1 MNEKEIYLIDL
12 VDLIKKVFKHLFL
25 IIILTILFGLG
36 SFAYSNFVVTP
47 SYNANAT
54 MIISSSSKNE
64 DQQDLADIDFYQI
77 QANKALISTYSEI
90 VKSKG
95 IADQVI
101 KNLSL
106 NMGYEEFSKKVSIE
120 PVKDTQIISVNVVD
134 SVPARAMDIA
144 NETANIFK
152 SSIGDIMK
160 VDNVQILDGATIPVE
175 PVSPN
180 ISKNTLVGAIIG
192 FIIGIIISLFKELY
206 DISIKSVDEV
216 EEYLNL
222 PVIGVLPDIKKGN

>member
-25 IIILTILFGLG
+25 IIILTILFGIG
-36 SFAYSNFVVTP
+36 SFAYSNFIVTP

-54 MIISSSSKNE
+54 MIISSSSKND

-101 KNLSL
+101 ENLSL

-180 ISKNTLVGAIIG
+180 VSKNTVVGAIIG
-192 FIIGIIISLFKELY
+192 LVLGIIISMFKELY
-206 DISIKSVDEV
+206 DISIKSAEEV

-222 PVIGVLPDIKKGN
+222 PVIGVLPDVKKGN

>member
-1 MNEKEIYLIDL
+1 MKEKEIDLI
-12 VDLIKKVFKHLFL
+12 DLIKKISNHIYL
-25 IIILTILFGLG
+25 IISLAFIIGGLC
-36 SFAYSNFVVTP
+36 FAYSKFLVLPTYE
-47 SYNANAT
+47 SNAT
-54 MIISSSSKNE
+54 MIISSSNQNGNKG
-64 DQQDLADIDFYQI
+64 DIANIELNQI

-134 SVPARAMDIA
+134 SVPTRAMDIA

-180 ISKNTLVGAIIG
+180 VSKNTVVGAIIG
-192 FIIGIIISLFKELY
+192 LVLGIIISMFKELY
-206 DISIKSVDEV
+206 DISIKSAEEV

-222 PVIGVLPDIKKGN
+222 PVIGVLPDMKKGN

>member
-36 SFAYSNFVVTP
+36 SFAYSNFIVTP

-54 MIISSSSKNE
+54 MIISSSSKND

-152 SSIGDIMK
+152 SSVGDIMK

-180 ISKNTLVGAIIG
+180 VSKNTILGAIIG
-192 FIIGIIISLFKELY
+192 LVLGIIISMFKELY
-206 DISIKSVDEV
+206 DISIKSVEEV

-222 PVIGVLPDIKKGN
+222 PVIGVLPDRKEGN

>member
-25 IIILTILFGLG
+25 IIILTILFGLV
-36 SFAYSNFVVTP
+36 SFAYSNFIVTP

-54 MIISSSSKNE
+54 MIISSSSKND

-152 SSIGDIMK
+152 SSVGDIMK
-160 VDNVQILDGATIPVE
+160 VDNVQILDGATIPIE

-180 ISKNTLVGAIIG
+180 VSKNTILGAIIG
-192 FIIGIIISLFKELY
+192 LVLGIIISMFKELY
-206 DISIKSVDEV
+206 DISIKSVEEV

>member
-1 MNEKEIYLIDL
+1 MKEKEIDLI
-12 VDLIKKVFKHLFL
+12 DLIKKISNHIYL
-25 IIILTILFGLG
+25 IISLAFIIGGLC
-36 SFAYSNFVVTP
+36 FAYSKFLVLPTYE
-47 SYNANAT
+47 SNAT
-54 MIISSSSKNE
+54 MIISSSNQNGDKG
-64 DQQDLADIDFYQI
+64 DIANIELNQI

-95 IADQVI
+95 IAEQVI

-106 NMGYEEFSKKVSIE
+106 NMGYDEFSKKVSIE

-160 VDNVQILDGATIPVE
+160 VDNVQILDGATIPVD

-180 ISKNTLVGAIIG
+180 VSKNTLVGAIIG
-192 FIIGIIISLFKELY
+192 LVLGIIISLFKELY
-206 DISIKSVDEV
+206 DISIKSVEEV

-222 PVIGVLPDIKKGN
+222 PVIGVLPDMKKGN

>member
-36 SFAYSNFVVTP
+36 SFAYSNFIVTP

-54 MIISSSSKNE
+54 MIISSSSKND

-152 SSIGDIMK
+152 SSVGDIMK

-180 ISKNTLVGAIIG
+180 VSKNTILGAIIG
-192 FIIGIIISLFKELY
+192 LVLGIIISMFKELY
-206 DISIKSVDEV
+206 DISIKSVEEV

>member
-36 SFAYSNFVVTP
+36 SFAYSNFIVTP

-54 MIISSSSKNE
+54 MIISSSSKND

-106 NMGYEEFSKKVSIE
+106 NMGYDEFSKKVSIE

-134 SVPARAMDIA
+134 SVPSRAMDIA

-160 VDNVQILDGATIPVE
+160 VDNVQILDGATIPVD

-180 ISKNTLVGAIIG
+180 VSKNTLVGAIIG
-192 FIIGIIISLFKELY
+192 LVLGIIISMFKELY
-206 DISIKSVDEV
+206 DISIKSAEEV

-222 PVIGVLPDIKKGN
+222 PVIGVLPDMKKGN

>member
-12 VDLIKKVFKHLFL
+12 IDLIKKVFKHLFL
-25 IIILTILFGLG
+25 IISLTIVLGLG
-36 SFAYSNFVVTP
+36 SFAYSRFVVTP
-47 SYNANAT
+47 TYNANAT
-54 MIISSSSKNE
+54 MIISSSSKND
-64 DQQDLADIDFYQI
+64 DQQELANIDFYQI

-180 ISKNTLVGAIIG
+180 VSKNTLVGAIIG
-192 FIIGIIISLFKELY
+192 LVLGIIISMFKELY
-206 DISIKSVDEV
+206 DISIKSAEEV

-222 PVIGVLPDIKKGN
+222 PVIGVLPDMKKGN

>member
-1 MNEKEIYLIDL
+1 MKEKEIDLI
-12 VDLIKKVFKHLFL
+12 DLIKKISNHIYL
-25 IIILTILFGLG
+25 IISLAFIIGGLC
-36 SFAYSNFVVTP
+36 FAYSKFLVLPTYE
-47 SYNANAT
+47 SNAT
-54 MIISSSSKNE
+54 MIISSSNQNGDKG
-64 DQQDLADIDFYQI
+64 DIANIELNQI

-95 IADQVI
+95 IAEQVI

-106 NMGYEEFSKKVSIE
+106 NMGYDEFSKKVSIE

-180 ISKNTLVGAIIG
+180 VSKNTLVGAIIG
-192 FIIGIIISLFKELY
+192 FILGIIISLFKGLY
-206 DISIKSVDEV
+206 DISIKSADEV

-222 PVIGVLPDIKKGN
+222 PVIGVLPDMKKGN

>member
-1 MNEKEIYLIDL
+1 MKEKEIDLI
-12 VDLIKKVFKHLFL
+12 DLIKKILNHIYL
-25 IIILTILFGLG
+25 IISLAFIIGGLC
-36 SFAYSNFVVTP
+36 FAYSKFLVLPTYE
-47 SYNANAT
+47 SNAT
-54 MIISSSSKNE
+54 MIISSSNQNGDKG
-64 DQQDLADIDFYQI
+64 DIANIELNQI

-152 SSIGDIMK
+152 SSVGDIMK

-180 ISKNTLVGAIIG
+180 VSKNTILGAIIG
-192 FIIGIIISLFKELY
+192 LVLGIIISMFKELY
-206 DISIKSVDEV
+206 DISIKSVEEV

>member
-222 PVIGVLPDIKKGN
+222 PVIGVLPDVKKGN

>member
-36 SFAYSNFVVTP
+36 SFAYSNFIVTP

-54 MIISSSSKNE
+54 MIISSSSKND

-134 SVPARAMDIA
+134 NVPARAMDIA

-160 VDNVQILDGATIPVE
+160 VDNVQILDGATIPIE

-180 ISKNTLVGAIIG
+180 VSKNTVVGAIIG
-192 FIIGIIISLFKELY
+192 LVLGIIISMFKELY
-206 DISIKSVDEV
+206 DISIKSAEEV

-222 PVIGVLPDIKKGN
+222 PVIGVLPDVKKGN

>member
-1 MNEKEIYLIDL
+1 MKEKEIDLI
-12 VDLIKKVFKHLFL
+12 DLIKKILNHIYL
-25 IIILTILFGLG
+25 IISLAFIIGGLC
-36 SFAYSNFVVTP
+36 FAYSKFLVLPTYE
-47 SYNANAT
+47 SNAT
-54 MIISSSSKNE
+54 MIISSSNQNGDKG
-64 DQQDLADIDFYQI
+64 DIANIELNQI

-180 ISKNTLVGAIIG
+180 VSKSTVVGAIIG
-192 FIIGIIISLFKELY
+192 LVLGIIISMFKELY
-206 DISIKSVDEV
+206 DISIKSAEEV

-222 PVIGVLPDIKKGN
+222 PVIGVLPDRKEGN

>member
-25 IIILTILFGLG
+25 IIILTILFGIG
-36 SFAYSNFVVTP
+36 SFAYSNFIVTP

-54 MIISSSSKNE
+54 MIISSSSKND

-101 KNLSL
+101 ENLSL

-144 NETANIFK
+144 NETTNIFK

-180 ISKNTLVGAIIG
+180 VSKNTVVGAIIG
-192 FIIGIIISLFKELY
+192 LVLGIIISMFKELY
-206 DISIKSVDEV
+206 DISIKSAEEV

-222 PVIGVLPDIKKGN
+222 PVIGVLPDVKKGN

>member
-1 MNEKEIYLIDL
+1 MKEKEIDLI
-12 VDLIKKVFKHLFL
+12 DLIKKISNHIYL
-25 IIILTILFGLG
+25 IISLAFIIGGLC
-36 SFAYSNFVVTP
+36 FAYSKFLVLPTYE
-47 SYNANAT
+47 SNAT
-54 MIISSSSKNE
+54 MIISSSNQNGDKG
-64 DQQDLADIDFYQI
+64 DIANIELNQI

-180 ISKNTLVGAIIG
+180 VSNNTLVGAIIG
-192 FIIGIIISLFKELY
+192 LVLGIIISMFKELY
-206 DISIKSVDEV
+206 DISIKSVEEV

-222 PVIGVLPDIKKGN
+222 PVIGVLPDMKKGN